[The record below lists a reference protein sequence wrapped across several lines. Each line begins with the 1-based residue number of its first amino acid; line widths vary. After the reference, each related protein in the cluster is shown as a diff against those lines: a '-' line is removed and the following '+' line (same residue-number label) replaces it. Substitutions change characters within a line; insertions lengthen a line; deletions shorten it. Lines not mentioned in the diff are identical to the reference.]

1 MSRQNVIVTGASS
14 GIGQAVAARLHDEGY
29 HVFNLDRQ
37 PPASAS
43 TVSEYIDVDLADAN
57 ALHAVMKA
65 LTQAHAITR
74 VVNNAGIVKPAYL
87 PDTAVDDM
95 REVAKVNVEAPLMI
109 VQHVLPE
116 MLAQGFG
123 RIVNIS
129 SRVVLGKERRTA
141 YAASKSA
148 LLGMTRTWAMEL
160 ADKGITV
167 NAIGPGP
174 IGTELFHQ
182 VNPAGL
188 PQTKAIIDRLPVKRV
203 GKPEEIAHA
212 VSYFMHDLASFTT
225 GQILYV
231 CGGMTLGVADA

>member
-1 MSRQNVIVTGASS
+1 MSQQNVIVTGASS
-14 GIGQAVAARLHDEGY
+14 GIGRAIAQRLHSEGY
-29 HVFNLDRQ
+29 RVFNLDKQ
-37 PPASAS
+37 PPKTATA
-43 TVSEYIDVDLADAN
+43 SEYIEVDLSDSKAIDT
-57 ALHAVMKA
+57 VM
-65 LTQAHAITR
+65 TQLAEAHSITR
-74 VVNNAGIVKPAYL
+74 VVNNAGVVKPEYL
-87 PDTAVDDM
+87 ADTSVDDM
-95 REVAKVNVEAPLMI
+95 RAVAQVNVEAPLLI
-109 VQHVLPE
+109 VQRVLPE

-123 RIVNIS
+123 RIINIS

-160 ADKGITV
+160 ASKGITV

-188 PQTKAIIDRLPVKRV
+188 PQTQAIIDKLPVKRV

>member
-1 MSRQNVIVTGASS
+1 MSQQNVIVTGASS
-14 GIGQAVAARLHDEGY
+14 GIGRAVAQRLHSEGY
-29 HVFNLDRQ
+29 RVFNLDKQ
-37 PPASAS
+37 PPKTAGE
-43 TVSEYIDVDLADAN
+43 SEYVEVDLSN
-57 ALHAVMKA
+57 ATAIDAVMSQ
-65 LTQAHAITR
+65 LTEAHSITR
-74 VVNNAGIVKPAYL
+74 VVNNAGVVRPEYL
-87 PDTAVDDM
+87 ADTSVDDM
-95 REVAKVNVEAPLMI
+95 RAVAQVNVEAPLLI

-123 RIVNIS
+123 RIINIS

-160 ADKGITV
+160 AGKGITV

-188 PQTKAIIDRLPVKRV
+188 PQTQAIIDKLPVKRV